1 MNTDYR
7 KKTVSPSNIMKYLS
21 LLLLF
26 LFWATGSQAEE
37 AASAFDTP
45 VSLATLKPQSS
56 EQALTLLTSNKFHQ
70 ELLKLTKQLSQKD
83 IEQANMFNK
92 VALLSILGKSSQLDA
107 TIKAHKNA
115 TSYTHYTL
123 HSKTIA
129 KLPQKDI
136 TLFKTT
142 LTNDLAT
149 SLAKLNDEDL
159 YQTNNALGWSV
170 SRAQDYAFNI
180 FKRYQDKAKLNT
192 NEAIQLIV
200 NSHLYRVLERVIPV
214 SQSALEQENSKRY
227 IIEPEIL
234 ITTKAG
240 VELAATVVRK
250 RNQKEKRPTAFQF
263 TIYAD
268 EAAHIKTAIHA
279 AAHGFVGVVANSR
292 GKRSSSN
299 KITPWVYDGEDATSV
314 IDWITKQSWSDGSV
328 AMYGGSYN
336 GFTQWAAAKHMHP
349 ALKAMAPYASASLIT
364 GLPYENNIALTGN
377 YQWAHFVTNNKTTDN
392 SVYANWQK
400 SNDLVSNFFESGR
413 PLVGIPELDGKANPL
428 FQQWLEH
435 PSFDEFYQA
444 MVPFQQEYAKINIP
458 VLSVTGYF
466 DGGQISAIDY
476 LQRHYKYNENA
487 DHTLLIG
494 PYGHIT
500 SQGKPNDYYSNYF
513 LDEVAH
519 QKDTEEIV
527 FAWFKH
533 VLFGYTKPSLLKDK
547 VNYQLMGSNT
557 WQHQASYKAMNETA
571 VTYFLSS
578 TSASDGKF
586 TLRQKQEQQ
595 LAFTEQTVDMTD
607 RKNQHNKAPWP
618 LIQKALH
625 EPNGLIYITDAFEKD
640 YALAG
645 AITGELSIAVNKKD
659 VDIGYNFYEIDK
671 DGNAFHLNNY
681 RSRASF
687 ADNMSKRQLLNPNTK
702 TIVPIINARMTAKYL
717 TKGSRLA
724 IVLNVNKNSDAQ
736 VNMGSGKAVNFESIE
751 DAGEPLTIKWYN
763 DSRINIPLTVW
774 Q

>member
-7 KKTVSPSNIMKYLS
+7 RKTVSPTNIMKYLS

-26 LFWATGSQAEE
+26 LFLASGSQAEE
-37 AASAFDTP
+37 AASAFATP
-45 VSLATLKPQSS
+45 ISLATLKPQSS
-56 EQALTLLTSNKFHQ
+56 EQALTILTSNKFHQ
-70 ELLKLTKQLSQKD
+70 ELLKLTKRLSKKD
-83 IEQANMFNK
+83 IEQTNMFNK
-92 VALLSILGKSSQLDA
+92 VALLSILGKSSQLES
-107 TIKAHKNA
+107 TIKANKNA
-115 TSYTHYTL
+115 ISYTHYTL
-123 HSKTIA
+123 HSATIA
-129 KLPQKDI
+129 KLPQNDI

-142 LTNDLAT
+142 LADDLAT
-149 SLAKLNDEDL
+149 SLAKLNDEEL
-159 YQTNNALGWSV
+159 YQINTALGWSV

-214 SQSALEQENSKRY
+214 SQSALEQENAKRY

-299 KITPWVYDGEDATSV
+299 NITPWVYDGEDATSV

-500 SQGKPNDYYSNYF
+500 SQGKPNDYYSNYL

-533 VLFGYTKPSLLKDK
+533 VLFGNTKPSLLKDK

-586 TLRQKQEQQ
+586 TLRHKQEPQ

-607 RKNQHNKAPWP
+607 RKTQHNKAPWP

-645 AITGELSIAVNKKD
+645 AITGEFSIAVNKKD

-687 ADNMSKRQLLNPNTK
+687 ADNMSKRQLLTPNSK

-736 VNMGSGKAVNFESIE
+736 VNMGSG
-751 DAGEPLTIKWYN
+751 
-763 DSRINIPLTVW
+763 
-774 Q
+774 